1 MGIEGAGTVV
11 RIQRMSGCALAE
23 ENPTVWRKTLR
34 SVRDEAGCAG
44 GEEEHATA
52 QRGPTVALCALGALG
67 RESAGRRVNGQAFT
81 PLSAARERQR

>member
-23 ENPTVWRKTLR
+23 ENPAVWRKTLR

-52 QRGPTVALCALGALG
+52 QRGPTVALCALAAS
-67 RESAGRRVNGQAFT
+67 RYVGRRVIAPSVRYFYRGKI
-81 PLSAARERQR
+81 